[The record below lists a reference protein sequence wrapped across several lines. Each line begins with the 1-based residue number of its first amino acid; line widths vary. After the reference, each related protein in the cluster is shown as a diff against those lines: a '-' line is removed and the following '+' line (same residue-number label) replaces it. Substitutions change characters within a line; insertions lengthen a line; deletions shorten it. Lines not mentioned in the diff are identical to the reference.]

1 MNSEAA
7 AFLETSDDEFERVMN
22 VNLRG
27 VWNCMK
33 SELRQMMAQGSGA
46 IVNCSSIGGLKGSRG
61 RSAYSASKHA
71 VIGLTR
77 SAALDYAAT
86 GVRIN
91 AVCPGMVKT
100 PMAVFVTKNYDP
112 EIVRRMVAQEPIGRF
127 GEPEEIAAA
136 VVWLCSPAANYASR
150 ESLSNTVVFEK
161 ACRNEKGRG
170 KSGLNLSQN
179 SFLISASQKVRVWLS
194 FEGAMTIKPTK
205 TRHSTAR
212 AKRRLRPAAPKVA
225 RARTSDAGEITS
237 KPMLLGYARVSTV
250 DQNLALQRNALTEA
264 GCTKI
269 FTEQMSGAVTDRP
282 ALHDALEF
290 ARSGDTLIVWKLD
303 RLARSMKQL
312 IETVETLRL
321 RGIGFRSLTEALD
334 TTTAQG
340 RLVFHMFGALA
351 EFERSL
357 IRERTQAGLA
367 AARRAGRTGGRP
379 PKLTDDDIE
388 AAKAMLANPDIG
400 VTQIA
405 HRLGVSPATLY
416 RYIPAARTAN
426 TPGV

>member
-1 MNSEAA
+1 VNSEAA

-91 AVCPGMVKT
+91 AVCPGDAKI
-100 PMAVFVTKNYDP
+100 K
-112 EIVRRMVAQEPIGRF
+112 
-127 GEPEEIAAA
+127 
-136 VVWLCSPAANYASR
+136 NYASR

-170 KSGLNLSQN
+170 KNGLNLSQN